1 MEEDFCGWVN
11 FPLYYSLHLGNMKE
25 EKEYKKAFNSL
36 KIILSGKTMYIY
48 VPVISACCSKMRSK
62 FTPQIKPRFWNIEV
76 VVQTDAV

>member
-25 EKEYKKAFNSL
+25 KKEYKQAFNSL

-48 VPVISACCSKMRSK
+48 VPVIKKKSFGIFYCGKISVLASDCKLCCSS
-62 FTPQIKPRFWNIEV
+62 
-76 VVQTDAV
+76 